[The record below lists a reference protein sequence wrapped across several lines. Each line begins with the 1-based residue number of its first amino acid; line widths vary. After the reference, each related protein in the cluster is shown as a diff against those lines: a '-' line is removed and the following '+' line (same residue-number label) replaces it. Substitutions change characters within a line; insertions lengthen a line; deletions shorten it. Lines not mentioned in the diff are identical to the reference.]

1 MQWQKMNKHFLLNLT
16 LTHINWTADLNISV
30 NAMSMGLHSVQMD
43 LICTIPF
50 QYNLQKLSWKF
61 LVCFQFPLIMR
72 LTWLNCILP
81 IPIAHE
87 IKTCIKKKICKSRKK
102 IVVENPQVCTQQ
114 NQTTIFV
121 RVLTSQTGAIYC
133 SNWSDMKEIEIHDK
147 GRQTTMHL
155 NTFFFSF
162 FHPNINSG
170 YFLSIPCHSLC
181 RHQFNFYIHNCLALR

>member
-1 MQWQKMNKHFLLNLT
+1 MKISSLLSISANHEAHVIKLY
-16 LTHINWTADLNISV
+16 TADTYSARNR
-30 NAMSMGLHSVQMD
+30 NMHQKKF
-43 LICTIPF
+43 IC
-50 QYNLQKLSWKF
+50 
-61 LVCFQFPLIMR
+61 R
-72 LTWLNCILP
+72 
-81 IPIAHE
+81 
-87 IKTCIKKKICKSRKK
+87 SRKK

-114 NQTTIFV
+114 SQTTILV

-162 FHPNINSG
+162 FHPNINFG
-170 YFLSIPCHSLC
+170 YFLSIPCHLLC